1 MTEQLHFHFLVNVN
15 ILIWIFIDYI
25 LTCSLLIKFSPRG
38 YKIFTWI
45 SAVCFSSFKVP
56 PAWEGEGTQSTC
68 CQNFKLAPSKW
79 TVTFLAFFLCRSTKV
94 QRYYYIGDFKI
105 LFLSET
111 LGYRSIEKGGAQTSL
126 RVVRGRA
133 ESQGRETNLH
143 YRGLL
148 SPLGSDLQSAYL

>member
-1 MTEQLHFHFLVNVN
+1 MPAAQ
-15 ILIWIFIDYI
+15 DG
-25 LTCSLLIKFSPRG
+25 SPGRG
-38 YKIFTWI
+38 GGV
-45 SAVCFSSFKVP
+45 VCLK
-56 PAWEGEGTQSTC
+56 
-68 CQNFKLAPSKW
+68 
-79 TVTFLAFFLCRSTKV
+79 
-94 QRYYYIGDFKI
+94 